1 MPIHIR
7 GAAEHN
13 LQHIDV
19 DFPDGLTVVTGVS
32 GSGKTSLVF
41 DTLYHEARRRFLEI
55 YALGSSDLRLSP
67 ARVDGIT
74 GLGPAI
80 AVGQNLLNRNPN
92 STLASASG
100 MHPFL
105 RLLYANFGQR
115 RCSHCGTVLS
125 ILTEDEILS
134 TLIDLAARQPYLVY
148 APLLHDVAGSHR
160 TLLASLVDQFDTR
173 AILVNGK
180 PWQGDPL
187 PSNRPHSLA
196 IKLAEFDRSVTIAQL
211 REVLH
216 TARALGVHAVT
227 VQTAETSQTLASA
240 QVCTSCG
247 NWFDDLEPRHF
258 HTPCSHCQG
267 QGCQRCEST
276 GIFPLA
282 AAVLLHG
289 LRLPE
294 LLSLSV
300 DEAHCFFTRQPFPTS
315 AGRLNAEITRRLSA
329 LQRVGMGYISL
340 DRPSPTLSRGESQR
354 VRLAVALTS
363 RLEDLLHVLDEP
375 TIGQHPADVI
385 RLLPALRDL
394 PGPVIYVE
402 HDRIAAAQADHAI
415 DLGPGAAQQGGRVI
429 FKGTPAALWGADTP
443 TGRCF
448 SLRERIS
455 IPDPRPQPD
464 SFLTIRSA
472 NLHNLQDIDIS
483 IPLARLTVVTGVSGS
498 GKSTLVENVLH
509 ASLTKK
515 KPHGCRGVE
524 GPTLNTVL
532 VDQSP
537 IGRNPRSNP
546 ATYTKLSDV
555 IRDTF
560 AQFSG
565 LSSSHF
571 SFNRPEG
578 ACPTCKG
585 MGAVEVKM
593 RYLPSTWIP
602 CSDCA
607 GLRFSDEVLSA
618 RVSFGGQQLSIADFY
633 QLSVQAALPILAENE
648 QIPLKSRQSA
658 HRILSALSDIGLSY
672 MNLGQPSPSLSGG
685 EAQRV
690 KLAKFLGRSSLS
702 RNLLILD
709 EPTTGLHPEDVS
721 QLLVVLDRIVRAGA
735 TIVVVEH
742 NTDVIRAADWII
754 DLGPGAGPLGGQ
766 LLYAGPPAAIASA
779 EASLTAQALSD
790 EGIIQP
796 REEGAAN
803 YPRRSNHIVI
813 KDARAHNLKG
823 IDVEIPKS
831 SLTVVTGLSG
841 SGKSSL
847 VVDILAADAQR
858 RFLETLS
865 LYERQSTKEGAEA
878 EVGSISGLGVTLAIA
893 PERRRYDLRVSV
905 GTATEIFH
913 HLAVLYATSGE
924 RRCLDCD
931 AKMRRDAKMQR
942 DTDVH
947 PGLEWHCPVCGAVA
961 PISPAR
967 QFSPSNYR
975 AACQSCQGVGS
986 LRKPEPEKLIIHP
999 EKPLCAGAMYSP
1011 GFFPKGYLCEPYNG
1025 GYDMV
1030 QAIAVRYGF
1039 DPAITPWNEMTS
1051 AAQKAFLFG
1060 DPGPLEV
1067 TFTNRSGKS
1076 HTRVCKFPG
1085 FYGFIRDWD
1094 VGGTY
1099 TRTEI
1104 CPECLGARLRPEFL
1118 AVTLSDHNIHQ
1129 LSEIPLADLL
1139 GILRDLAAKP
1149 DGEPANAI
1157 PAYTRMSLKTACSR
1171 VQFLN
1176 QVGLGYL
1183 HLNRITGTLSAGEAQ
1198 RVQLAGLLGSGLTSL
1213 TILLDEP
1220 TRGLHPS
1227 EVSSLLSALMELRDE
1242 GNTIIVIEHDLM
1254 IIKSA
1259 DHLLDLGPGAGSDG
1273 GEIVAQ
1279 GSPDQVAESNSCTG
1293 CWLRADAKTSLP
1305 AAHREPQDWLEIIGP
1320 RANNVRGDTF
1330 RLPLGTLVGVCGVS
1344 GSGKSTLMIDTLGR
1358 ALAPRKQTTSVAFEP
1373 IEPGYHDAI
1382 HGAPDRT
1389 ILLDQARQG
1398 VNSPLAFL
1406 GLERGIRRLFA
1417 DSMDAHTLGITEKDL
1432 GRRCSACNGRGYIR
1446 IEMSFLPDV
1455 RSPCEVCKN
1464 TGLSPETWQVKWNG
1478 LTLPELYRKTIDQ
1491 VYDLISDHPA
1501 LERPLRMAKEVGLS
1515 YLVLRQPA
1523 YSLSGGEAQR
1533 LKIAKQLCRKSAPKT
1548 LYILDEPTVGQH
1560 LEDVDRLVGVLH
1572 RLVDAGNTV
1581 AVVEH
1586 HPHLLAACD
1595 WLIELG
1601 PGGGHNGGHLVA
1613 AGIPEN
1619 LAAGNTPTAPYLREI
1634 LDPP

>member
-1 MPIHIR
+1 MPIR
-7 GAAEHN
+7 LTGAAEHN
-13 LQHIDV
+13 LKNIDV
-19 DFPDGLTVVTGVS
+19 EFPDGLTVVTGVS

-67 ARVDGIT
+67 ARVDAID

-134 TLIDLAARQPYLVY
+134 TLMDLAARQTVQVY
-148 APLLHDVAGSHR
+148 APLLQDVHGSHA
-160 TLLASLVDQFDTR
+160 TLLSALADQFNSL
-173 AILVNGK
+173 AILVDGQ
-180 PWQGDPL
+180 PWQGDSLAPD
-187 PSNRPHSLA
+187 RPHSLA
-196 IKLAEFDRSVTIAQL
+196 VELAEFDDAVTLDQL
-211 REVLH
+211 RQIQQ
-216 TARALGVHAVT
+216 TASALGVHALT
-227 VQTAETSQTLASA
+227 VQTVDASQTLSSA

-247 NWFDDLEPRHF
+247 HWIDDLEPRHF

-267 QGCQRCEST
+267 QGCQRCEGT
-276 GIFPLA
+276 GILPQA

-289 LRLPE
+289 LRLPDM
-294 LLSLSV
+294 LCLSV
-300 DEAHCFFTRQPFPTS
+300 DEALSFFTQHTIPVP
-315 AGRLNAEITRRLSA
+315 AGRLCAEITRRLSA
-329 LQRVGMGYISL
+329 LQRVGLGYISL

-363 RLEDLLHVLDEP
+363 RLEDLVHVLDEP
-375 TIGQHPADVI
+375 TIGQHPADVL

-402 HDRIAAAQADHAI
+402 HDRIAAAQADYAI
-415 DLGPGAAQQGGRVI
+415 DLGPGAGKQGGRVI
-429 FKGTPAALWGADTP
+429 FRGTPAELWGAETP

-455 IPDPRPQPD
+455 IPQLRPQAE
-464 SFLTIRSA
+464 SFLSIHGA
-472 NLHNLQDIDIS
+472 GLHNLKGLDIP
-483 IPLARLTVVTGVSGS
+483 IPLARLTVVSGVSGS
-498 GKSTLVENVLH
+498 GKSTLVQHVLH
-509 ASLTKK
+509 ASLSDGE
-515 KPHGCRGVE
+515 PHGCRAVD
-524 GPTLNTVL
+524 GPVLKSVL

-546 ATYTKLSDV
+546 ATYTKLSDI

-578 ACPTCKG
+578 ACPACKG
-585 MGAVEVKM
+585 MGAVEVRM

-602 CSDCA
+602 CSDC
-607 GLRFSDEVLSA
+607 GSQRFSDEVLSA
-618 RVSFGGQQLSIADFY
+618 RVNFNGQPLSIADFY
-633 QLSVQAALPILAENE
+633 QLSVQAAFPLLAENE
-648 QIPLKSRQSA
+648 QIPHKDRQTA
-658 HRILSALSDIGLSY
+658 HRILSALRDIGLSY
-672 MNLGQPSPSLSGG
+672 MTLGQPSPTLSGG

-690 KLAKFLGRSSLS
+690 KLAKFLGRRSLS
-702 RNLLILD
+702 RDLLILD

-721 QLLVVLDRIVRAGA
+721 HLLVVLDRLVRTGA
-735 TIVVVEH
+735 TIVIVEH
-742 NTDVIRAADWII
+742 NTDVIRAADWVI
-754 DLGPGAGPLGGQ
+754 DLGPGAGPQGGQ
-766 LLYAGPPAAIASA
+766 LLYTGPPAGLTSA
-779 EASLTAQALSD
+779 EGSITAHSLSGEERL
-790 EGIIQP
+790 QP
-796 REEGAAN
+796 REANAA
-803 YPRRSNHIVI
+803 SSSSQSKQITI
-813 KDARAHNLKG
+813 QDARAHNLKG
-823 IDVEIPKS
+823 IDVKFPKR

-847 VVDILAADAQR
+847 VVDILAAEAQR

-865 LYERQSTKEGAEA
+865 LYERQSTKEGPEA
-878 EVGSISGLGVTLAIA
+878 AVGSISGLGVTLAIV
-893 PERRRYDLRVSV
+893 PERRRYNLRESV
-905 GTATEIFH
+905 GTATEISH
-913 HLAVLYATSGE
+913 HLAVLFATSGE
-924 RRCLDCD
+924 RACLDCGNP
-931 AKMRRDAKMQR
+931 MQR
-942 DTDVH
+942 G
-947 PGLEWHCPVCGAVA
+947 PEWHCPVCGVAA
-961 PISPAR
+961 PIAPAR
-967 QFSPSNYR
+967 QFSASNYR
-975 AACQSCQGVGS
+975 AACLTCHGIGS
-986 LRKPEPEKLIIHP
+986 LRKPEPDKLILNP
-999 EKPLCAGAMYSP
+999 EKPLCDGAMYSP

-1030 QAIAVRYGF
+1030 QAIAGRYNF
-1039 DPAITPWNEMTS
+1039 DPAVTPWEDMS
-1051 AAQKAFLFG
+1051 PDAQNAFLYG
-1060 DPGPLEV
+1060 DPVPIEV
-1067 TFTNRSGKS
+1067 TFTNRRGKS
-1076 HTRVCKFPG
+1076 GTRVLEFPG

-1104 CPECLGARLRPEFL
+1104 CPDCLGTRLRPEFL
-1118 AVTLSDHNIHQ
+1118 AVTLAGQNIFQ

-1139 GILRDLAAKP
+1139 GVLRQLTENS
-1149 DGEPANAI
+1149 DGGPAHTVPPYAR
-1157 PAYTRMSLKTACSR
+1157 TSLQTACSR

-1227 EVSSLLSALMELRDE
+1227 EVSSLLSALMALRDE

-1254 IIKSA
+1254 VIHGA
-1259 DHLLDLGPGAGSDG
+1259 DHILDLGPGAGSDG

-1279 GSPDQVAESNSCTG
+1279 GTPEEIAKSNSCTG
-1293 CWLRADAKTSLP
+1293 RWLRADGKTSLP
-1305 AAHREPQDWLEIIGP
+1305 YVRRDPQGWLEIVGP
-1320 RANNVRGDTF
+1320 RANNLRGDTF

-1358 ALAPRKQTTSVAFEP
+1358 ALAPRKQTTSVAYEP
-1373 IEPGYHDAI
+1373 VEPGIHDAI
-1382 HGAPDRT
+1382 HGRPQRT

-1398 VNSPLAFL
+1398 VSSPLAYL
-1406 GLERGIRRLFA
+1406 GLERAIRRLFA
-1417 DSMDAHTLGITEKDL
+1417 DSIDAHTLGITEKDL
-1432 GRRCSACNGRGYIR
+1432 SRRCSACNGRGYTR

-1455 RSPCEVCKN
+1455 RSPCEVCKD
-1464 TGLSPETWQVKWNG
+1464 TGLSPETWQVKWQG
-1478 LTLPELYRKTIDQ
+1478 TTLPELFQHTIDQ
-1491 VYDLISDHPA
+1491 VYDLFCEYPN
-1501 LERPLRMAKEVGLS
+1501 LEHPLRVAKEVGLG

-1533 LKIAKQLCRKSAPKT
+1533 LKIAKQLCRKSAPQT
-1548 LYILDEPTVGQH
+1548 LFILDEPTVGQH
-1560 LEDVDRLVGVLH
+1560 LEDVDRLVSVLH
-1572 RLVDAGNTV
+1572 HLVEAGNTV

-1601 PGGGHNGGHLVA
+1601 PGGGLDGGSLVA
-1613 AGIPEN
+1613 AGPPEI
-1619 LAAGNTPTAPYLREI
+1619 LAAGDTPIAPYLREI
-1634 LDPP
+1634 LYDPATQP